1 MIIRVKVD
9 GQIYDVEVEDLSA
22 RPIIARVGEETF
34 EITPEEAGAAAH
46 TPIVSA
52 PDAPVPVAQTSGNGA
67 GSGDSVRTVNA
78 PIPGVIISISVQ
90 PGDKVSH
97 GQELCMLEAMKM
109 KNSIRAT
116 RTATVEK
123 VHIAVGAQ
131 VRQGQPLVTYTE

>member
-9 GQIYDVEVEDLSA
+9 GQIYEVEVEDISA
-22 RPIIARVGEETF
+22 RPIIARVGDETF

-46 TPIVSA
+46 TPSVTA
-52 PDAPVPVAQTSGNGA
+52 PEAPAPTANTSGNGA
-67 GSGDSVRTVNA
+67 GDNAVRTVNA

-116 RTATVEK
+116 RAGTVEK
-123 VHIAVGAQ
+123 IHIVVGAQ
-131 VRQGQPLVTYTE
+131 VRQGQPLVTYTD

>member
-9 GQIYDVEVEDLSA
+9 GQIYEVEVEDLSA

-46 TPIVSA
+46 TPIVAA
-52 PDAPVPVAQTSGNGA
+52 PEAPAPVAHTSGNGA
-67 GSGDSVRTVNA
+67 GSSDSVRTVNA

-90 PGDKVSH
+90 PGDKVTH

-116 RTATVEK
+116 RAGTVEK
-123 VHIAVGAQ
+123 IHIAVGAQ
-131 VRQGQPLVTYTE
+131 VRQGQPLVTYTD